1 MKANKDKIR
10 IDFQRYFVNIKIFKH
25 LFRSIQ
31 KIILITIFTI
41 FKKISK
47 DGVNS

>member
-31 KIILITIFTI
+31 KIILIIFTI